1 MRNINFTKWLGL
13 LLFAMMMPVYV
24 SAQNITVKGSVK
36 DATGEP
42 LIGVNVLQ
50 VGTTNGV
57 ISDFDGNFELNVP
70 SNAKLSFS
78 FIGYKTQTVSV
89 NGKTSLSVILQEDSK
104 TLDEVVVVGYGTMKK
119 SDISGAVTTVNQ
131 EAVMRRIPQNIGQ
144 ALQGAAAGVRRRHQ
158 SPGADRCPGKR
169 AEFRENRPGGCQ
181 QCQGLCPGAGK
192 ESWHRHRS
200 CSEKGMWLPGCL

>member
-144 ALQGAAAGVRRRHQ
+144 ALQGAAAGVMVTQQDGAPDANAAIRISGVGTIDGDA
-158 SPGADRCPGKR
+158 SPLYVDVGVDVGNNA
-169 AEFRENRPGGCQ
+169 N
-181 QCQGLCPGAGK
+181 
-192 ESWHRHRS
+192 
-200 CSEKGMWLPGCL
+200 